1 LVEVAIIFYSRDGN
15 TLKLARAAAEGVEQ
29 VPDTKASLRRIRET
43 APESVVSADER
54 WRRTSE
60 ELTSIPEATLEDL
73 ERADAVVFGSPTRF
87 GNMCAQLKEFIDRTT
102 SVWLEGKLIGKV
114 GAAFTSTSTLHGGQE
129 STILS
134 MYNPMIH
141 HGMIIVG
148 VPYSETRLFN
158 MEIGGGSPYGPSSVS
173 GPEADRPPTENDLAI
188 ARTLGKRVAEIAR
201 KLKS

>member
-15 TLKLARAAAEGVEQ
+15 TLKLARAVAEGVEQ
-29 VPDTKASLRRIRET
+29 VPDAKASLRRVRET
-43 APESVVSADER
+43 AAESVVSAHER

-60 ELTSIPEATLEDL
+60 ELNNIPEATVKDL
-73 ERADAVVFGSPTRF
+73 ERADAAIFGSPTRF
-87 GNMCAQLKEFIDRTT
+87 GNMCAQLKEFIDQTT
-102 SVWLEGKLIGKV
+102 SAWLEGKLIGKV

-141 HGMIIVG
+141 HGMIIAG